1 MTLAADRRPALRPS
15 TMTNSANTDF
25 RGFLE
30 FLKAQG
36 DLARFDDEISLQ
48 YEVGALCRIL
58 SDREGPAAMLNRIK
72 DSTAPFHRA
81 AVNVY
86 GTRRR
91 LAAALGVTEAGL
103 LNFVASCI
111 GKRIAPEPMTSGVA
125 PCQEVV
131 IPEAQV
137 DLHRLPIP
145 LWNEGDGGPYITA
158 GLWIAPH
165 PEFGLNIAHHRG
177 QIYGAREIGVCVA
190 PDHHLRL
197 ATDEARP
204 TGKRVEAAILIGARP
219 SITIAASSD
228 FAHGNYELEVAG
240 ALEGRAIRTVHCK
253 TVAIDVPVDTEIVME
268 GYFDGETRQEGP
280 FVEFT
285 GYQTPIITSPVFR
298 VTCITHR
305 KDPIFHG
312 VFAGRPPCETN
323 TLWRELEEAEA
334 YVSLRRKFPM
344 LKAVHRPP
352 QVGRDF
358 WGVLQV
364 DSKRYREGMTMTLLM
379 ASAAVMPRLKFVVAV
394 DEDIDLYDMT
404 QVIWAVCTRCDPKAD
419 LQSVTG
425 TMTSWLDPASG
436 GVTGKVLI
444 DATRKPG
451 FRGETPA
458 FPDAAMERA
467 AALLEAALRT
477 VQR

>member
-1 MTLAADRRPALRPS
+1 MQKNES
-15 TMTNSANTDF
+15 TDF

-30 FLKAQG
+30 LLKEQE
-36 DLARFDDEISLQ
+36 DLARFDDEISLR
-48 YEVGALCRIL
+48 YEIGALCRLL
-58 SDREGPAAMLNRIK
+58 SDCDGPAAMLNQVK
-72 DSTAPFHRA
+72 ESSAPFKRA

-91 LAAALGVTEAGL
+91 VAMALGVSEDDL
-103 LNFVASCI
+103 LSFVSSRI
-111 GKRIAPEPMTSGVA
+111 GQRIDPELVTSAPA
-125 PCQEVV
+125 PCQQVV
-131 IPEAQV
+131 IPEAEI
-137 DLHRLPIP
+137 DLRRLPIP
-145 LWNEGDGGPYITA
+145 LWNEGDGGHYITA
-158 GLWIAPH
+158 GLWIAQH
-165 PEFGLNIAHHRG
+165 PEFGWNIAHHRG
-177 QIYGAREIGVCVA
+177 QIYGPREIGVCVA

-219 SITIAASSD
+219 SLTIAASSD
-228 FAHGNYELEVAG
+228 FAHGDYELKAAG
-240 ALEGRAIRTVHCK
+240 ALEGQPIRTVKCK
-253 TVAIDVPVDTEIVME
+253 TVDVDVPWDTEIVIE

-285 GYQTPIITSPVFR
+285 GYQTPVITSPVFR

-305 KDPIFHG
+305 ENPIFHG
-312 VFAGRPPCETN
+312 VFAGMPPCETN

-364 DSKRYREGMTMTLLM
+364 DSKRYREGTTMTLLM
-379 ASAAVMPRLKFVVAV
+379 ASAAVMPRLKFVIAV
-394 DEDIDLYDMT
+394 DEDVDLYDMT
-404 QVIWAVCTRCDPKAD
+404 QVIWAVSTRCDPKNDIQA
-419 LQSVTG
+419 VAG
-425 TMTSWLDPASG
+425 TMTSFLDPSSG
-436 GVTGKVLI
+436 GLTGKLLI

-451 FRGETPA
+451 FRGEKPVFPA
-458 FPDAAMERA
+458 PAMERA
-467 AALLEAALRT
+467 RALLDAAMGALR
-477 VQR
+477 R